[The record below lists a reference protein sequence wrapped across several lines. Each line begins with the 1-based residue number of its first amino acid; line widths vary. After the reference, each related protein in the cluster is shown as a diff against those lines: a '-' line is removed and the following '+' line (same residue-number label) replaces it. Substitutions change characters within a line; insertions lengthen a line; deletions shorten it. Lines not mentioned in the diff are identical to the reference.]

1 MAQKP
6 GGDSYSSHHS
16 GLFDL
21 YRSFKVA
28 MSQELQDE
36 LKNHYK
42 GLKRNIASNIA
53 AGGMK
58 IKVGKD
64 PLSMSLFRFLG
75 LELLQGIHD
84 SQDSVFS
91 CTFMILT

>member
-1 MAQKP
+1 
-6 GGDSYSSHHS
+6 
-16 GLFDL
+16 
-21 YRSFKVA
+21 

-36 LKNHYK
+36 LKKHYK

-75 LELLQGIHD
+75 LELLQDD
-84 SQDSVFS
+84 SRDSVFAR
-91 CTFMILT
+91 TFMILTWNLVCRASNTFHVCPKRCLVYFFF